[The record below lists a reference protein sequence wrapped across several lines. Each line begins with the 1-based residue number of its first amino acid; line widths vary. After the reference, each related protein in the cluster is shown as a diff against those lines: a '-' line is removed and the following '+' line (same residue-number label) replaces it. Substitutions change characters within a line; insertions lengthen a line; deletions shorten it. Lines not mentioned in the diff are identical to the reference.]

1 MRIYAL
7 DSPQAAARIVA
18 MTLVSDGQLKRV
30 ELEVLEGLRAD
41 DLLYIGRG
49 GLRAVVHDFCAD
61 LLSDA
66 AVRGEAH
73 CHIEPRLIERLFGE
87 VREPALRRVVMQLCT
102 AVVHADRLL
111 HDGESIVLLAAM
123 DHWGLRPEAL
133 VSREIATATPSTH

>member
-1 MRIYAL
+1 MREYAT

-18 MTLVSDGQLKRV
+18 MTLISDGQLKRV

-41 DLLYIGRG
+41 DMLCLGRG
-49 GLRAVVHDFCAD
+49 GLREVVHDFCAD

-66 AVRGEAH
+66 AARGEAH
-73 CHIEPRLIERLFGE
+73 CHIDSALIERLFGE
-87 VREPALRRVVMQLCT
+87 VHKAALRRVVMQLCT
-102 AVVHADRLL
+102 AVVHADEQV

-133 VSREIATATPSTH
+133 VS